1 MTGRPSLRGIRVRPP
16 AEVAADLEAAIAA
29 IGPLDD
35 VASARAAAHLDRL
48 TKPPGSL
55 GRLEE
60 VVVTLAGITGR
71 WDAPVAPAVIVIAAA
86 DHGVAARGVS
96 AYPSAVTAQMVANF
110 AGGGAAIN
118 ALAATVEAGVVVVD
132 VGVAGPPTAQ
142 AKDSRTTLVE
152 ARVRSGTGDLLA
164 GPAMS
169 TDETRQAI
177 GIGLD
182 VARGLVAGGT
192 RVIGLGEMGIGNT
205 TVASALVAACTGAPV
220 EAVTGTGTGLD
231 AAARTRKVTV
241 IEDALARHAP
251 DPSDPI
257 ATLGAIGGLGI
268 ACLVGVLLGAAAAR
282 VPVVLDGFITGAAAL
297 VAARLAPALPP
308 RLIAAHRSVEPGH
321 AIVLDHLGL
330 RPLLDLDLRLGEGT
344 GAALALGLLRA
355 AAAARD
361 GMATFADAGVSD
373 RDATTGG

>member
-1 MTGRPSLRGIRVRPP
+1 VTGVPSLRGIRVRPP

-29 IGPLDD
+29 IGPLDA
-35 VASARAAAHLDRL
+35 VAGARAEVHLDRL

-60 VVVTLAGITGR
+60 LVVALAGITGR
-71 WDAPVAPAVIVIAAA
+71 WDAPVDPAVIVIAAA

-110 AGGGAAIN
+110 AAGGAAVN
-118 ALAATVEAGVVVVD
+118 ALAATVGAGVVVVD
-132 VGVAGPPTAQ
+132 VGVAGPAMAPAEG
-142 AKDSRTTLVE
+142 SRATLVE

-169 TDETRQAI
+169 SDETRQAI
-177 GIGLD
+177 GVGLD
-182 VARGLVAGGT
+182 VARGLVSGGA

-205 TVASALVAACTGAPV
+205 TVASALVAASTGASV

-231 AAARTRKVTV
+231 AAGRARKLAV
-241 IEDALARHAP
+241 IEDVLARHAP
-251 DPSDPI
+251 DPADPLRML
-257 ATLGAIGGLGI
+257 AAIGGLEI

-282 VPVVLDGFITGAAAL
+282 IPVVLDGFITGAAAL
-297 VAARLAPALPP
+297 VGAGLAPGLPP

-321 AIVLDHLGL
+321 AVVLDHLGL

-355 AAAARD
+355 AVAARD

-373 RDATTGG
+373 RDASTDD